1 MSPERV
7 SEYAS
12 VVRAV
17 AAAEAGAP
25 FLPTGGGFS
34 NVCAMNGWSEPSTG
48 SDSTVVS
55 DGLTL
60 AGVEDFGVGWT
71 GCALGVEAAVGTGV
85 GVVAGVAGAD
95 GTAVAAGT
103 AGAVA
108 VAAVTGVGDCSAT
121 AGAVP
126 VAGTEA
132 KARTSAATNAVFIRR
147 GFTFIFHETA
157 VQPTGQLNGRKRP
170 K

>member
-1 MSPERV
+1 
-7 SEYAS
+7 
-12 VVRAV
+12 
-17 AAAEAGAP
+17 
-25 FLPTGGGFS
+25 
-34 NVCAMNGWSEPSTG
+34 MNGCSEPSTG

-60 AGVEDFGVGWT
+60 AVAEDFGVGWT
-71 GCALGVEAAVGTGV
+71 VCALGVEAAAVGA
-85 GVVAGVAGAD
+85 GVVVGAGAAGAD
-95 GTAVAAGT
+95 GTGV
-103 AGAVA
+103 AGAVS
-108 VAAVTGVGDCSAT
+108 VAAATGVGDCSAR

-132 KARTSAATNAVFIRR
+132 KASTSAANNAVFIRR

>member
-1 MSPERV
+1 M
-7 SEYAS
+7 
-12 VVRAV
+12 AV
-17 AAAEAGAP
+17 A
-25 FLPTGGGFS
+25 
-34 NVCAMNGWSEPSTG
+34 
-48 SDSTVVS
+48 
-55 DGLTL
+55 
-60 AGVEDFGVGWT
+60 EDLGVGWT
-71 GCALGVEAAVGTGV
+71 VCALGVEAAVGDGV
-85 GVVAGVAGAD
+85 GVAAGA
-95 GTAVAAGT
+95 

-108 VAAVTGVGDCSAT
+108 VAAATGVGDCSAR

-157 VQPTGQLNGRKRP
+157 VQPMGQLSGRKRP

>member
-1 MSPERV
+1 
-7 SEYAS
+7 
-12 VVRAV
+12 
-17 AAAEAGAP
+17 
-25 FLPTGGGFS
+25 
-34 NVCAMNGWSEPSTG
+34 
-48 SDSTVVS
+48 VS

-60 AGVEDFGVGWT
+60 AGAEDFGVGWT
-71 GCALGVEAAVGTGV
+71 VCALGVEVAAVGAGV
-85 GVVAGVAGAD
+85 GVAAGAD
-95 GTAVAAGT
+95 GAAVAAGT

-108 VAAVTGVGDCSAT
+108 VAVATGVGDCSAR

-132 KARTSAATNAVFIRR
+132 KARTSAANNAVFIRR